1 VTATDNELSVTEALA
16 AADGPDLNLRPGSRM
31 LTLADIEKLADGG
44 DRQAIIAACGIVPV
58 AVSLWPSK
66 HVERKGPLR
75 YEWTV
80 VDDPTGDVLAR
91 GHTLFESWAWHRAG
105 RAAARIYLE
114 RHAARKAE
122 AESCS

>member
-1 VTATDNELSVTEALA
+1 MTDTKPEMSVTEVLA
-16 AADGPDLNLRPGSRM
+16 ATAGPDLNLRPGSRM
-31 LTLADIEKLADGG
+31 LTLADIEKLADDG

-58 AVSLWPSK
+58 SISLWPTK
-66 HVERKGPLR
+66 RVERKGLLR

-80 VDDPTGDVLAR
+80 VDDPTGEVLAR
-91 GHTLFESWAWHRAG
+91 GRALFDTWAWHRAG

-122 AESCS
+122 A